1 MIQSEEQAKEIF
13 IAKIII
19 FDIDPGLINKLIN
32 NVIFRF

>member
-19 FDIDPGLINKLIN
+19 FDIDISEHVFNK
-32 NVIFRF
+32 